1 MDHSGNSSSST
12 LVSGSSSNASLFR
25 SNAVSAHGSIF
36 SGTAGNVRS
45 PLLPN
50 HPSVL
55 EGRTCTLVV
64 VQCTQEAGHKVD
76 TGAGATAQITIEV
89 EDIAQVVDTTR
100 VEEDTAVVEED
111 TTVIKEDDVDVDVDI
126 NVDMDVAGVPH
137 TSLLQWYVN
146 ISNFIC
152 KTYII

>member
-1 MDHSGNSSSST
+1 MHHSSDLIQYLLMGQSLVGLLVMYDHHS
-12 LVSGSSSNASLFR
+12 FQ
-25 SNAVSAHGSIF
+25 
-36 SGTAGNVRS
+36 
-45 PLLPN
+45 N

-76 TGAGATAQITIEV
+76 TGAGAAAQITIEV
-89 EDIAQVVDTTR
+89 EDIAQVVDTAR
-100 VEEDTAVVEED
+100 VKEDTAVVEED
-111 TTVIKEDDVDVDVDI
+111 TTVIKEDDVDVDI
-126 NVDMDVAGVPH
+126 NVDMDMAGVPH

-152 KTYII
+152 KTYILYSLG